1 MLEAALNL
9 VAKVEGRSDL
19 HLVARRLGTT
29 EEELRRAMELKW
41 FVGEVL
47 WKSLSTITLTC
58 PDFNFN
64 LVCQIERHVTPVV
77 EYNSLRFVQSEPKR
91 IPPAGTM
98 LAFRLADKRDE
109 ILALFGS
116 IGPTQ
121 SVQFSGSLQWCWP
134 DVYLRAAEQADA
146 CPEYRLLTRQ
156 SVKVGEIPDPKLR
169 RWVPQYR
176 TDEVVR
182 WKGFDLTKL
191 RDYLQENHF
200 TRYDRPTFQK
210 RTINNSEWQDCP
222 NPLAQETKQ

>member
-47 WKSLSTITLTC
+47 WKSLSTITIAC

-91 IPPAGTM
+91 IPPTGTM
-98 LAFRLADKRDE
+98 LAFRFADKRDE

-121 SVQFSGSLQWCWP
+121 SLLFSRCLQWCWP

-146 CPEYRLLTRQ
+146 CPEYRFITRQ
-156 SVKVGEIPDPKLR
+156 SVKVRDVPNPQQR
-169 RWVPQYR
+169 RWVPEYR
-176 TDEVVR
+176 TNEIIR
-182 WKGFDLTKL
+182 WQGFDLTRL
-191 RDYLQENHF
+191 ADYLNTNHF
-200 TRYDRPTFQK
+200 TRYDNPVYQK
-210 RTINNSEWQDCP
+210 RVNGGEWQDCP
-222 NPLAQETKQ
+222 NPLLQETK